1 MTVLSNFTD
10 AELRKWASAYGVST
24 KGDSRDELLS
34 ALVRACSAFCSL
46 SVGLC

>member
-10 AELRKWASAYGVST
+10 AELRKWANAYGVST

-34 ALVRACSAFCSL
+34 ALVRVVCFFCSP
-46 SVGLC
+46 V